1 MKCREREYL
10 RIIYGAEYSRDEHMK
25 ILKNRSL
32 GRKRSLGL
40 REFGLGVASLDLF
53 VKKYP
58 LRKVH
63 ECVYIALPYK
73 FQKS

>member
-1 MKCREREYL
+1 
-10 RIIYGAEYSRDEHMK
+10 MK

-53 VKKYP
+53 AKKEP

-63 ECVYIALPYK
+63 ECVFIVLPYEFK
-73 FQKS
+73 KS